1 MHRQRI
7 QKTWGTRRTAA
18 GPVFSSAARDPIIHG
33 LAHRGA
39 NGAVMPTD
47 STATFPLNIP
57 RWGANFPS
65 KHAKHLLLLFKS
77 NPLHCEGGGGAVCTL
92 YGTIMRVLLAP
103 NAQRPL

>member
-47 STATFPLNIP
+47 EDNQH
-57 RWGANFPS
+57 GNFPF
-65 KHAKHLLLLFKS
+65 KHS
-77 NPLHCEGGGGAVCTL
+77 EMGGKFSV
-92 YGTIMRVLLAP
+92 
-103 NAQRPL
+103 